1 MGPIAKFDLNLVGSA
16 DYRTDWGLGENMRWL
31 LPILVLACSFV
42 GAQDLEDS
50 FFRYTYRLDGLE
62 IRERGVFRVRV
73 PSFAEIERDRYR
85 FNDYPQFIDYLLQQA
100 PSLKNH
106 FILLH
111 HSQSLQLASV
121 EHPRVILFDGGMM
134 LAFAEH
140 PENRQIKVE
149 ILESD
154 PQTYELRPRE
164 IVFGQDGIEFRHEP
178 KACVS
183 CHGKPA
189 KPLWDPYDFW
199 PNAFG
204 AAVGQLHTQQEKDA
218 YVQLKANALSSPL
231 LSRLQLKPQIGI
243 GHEENTAFTQYIHQ
257 INLGQWMKREF
268 ARVNLSAIRYPLVA
282 TFGACFTVFPRR
294 DFEEQKRK
302 ILEFLPGLSSTEI
315 ARLDAIYLDVVQARS
330 KTKQFQDQL
339 VATYFPAPI
348 FLGRIDHERLGAER
362 GDVALVRW
370 LLDLAGVDAANLST
384 SHIANDYLFS
394 SPSFFLLDAL
404 MVLREIQPEL
414 FEGLSLAPQDLHSGI
429 PAWLK
434 VDCAELQEKSLAA
447 RQVYMARASLWR
459 PHTQV
464 QFERPPIARCAKCHT
479 EGFDAKAPPI
489 PFEDT
494 RLLAHR
500 LRTTRLGDQI
510 IKRIESHGED
520 QMPPGRP
527 LSAGEIESMKEFI
540 RVLR

>member
-1 MGPIAKFDLNLVGSA
+1 
-16 DYRTDWGLGENMRWL
+16 MRWCL
-31 LPILVLACSFV
+31 SILASVGLSAAFNL
-42 GAQDLEDS
+42 GAQELEDS

-62 IRERGVFRVRV
+62 IRERGVFKVRV
-73 PSFAEIERDRYR
+73 PSFTEMERDRFR
-85 FNDYPQFIDYLLQQA
+85 FNDYPQFIDYLLKQA

-111 HSQSLQLASV
+111 HSQSLQLASP
-121 EHPRVILFDGGMM
+121 EHPRVVLFDGGMM
-134 LAFAEH
+134 IAFAEH

-164 IVFGQDGIEFRHEP
+164 IVFAKDGIEFRHEP

-183 CHGKPA
+183 CHGNPA

-218 YVQLKANALSSPL
+218 YVRLKKNAKSSPL
-231 LSRLQLKPQIGI
+231 LSRLQLKPQIGL
-243 GHEENTAFTQYIHQ
+243 GNEENTAFTQFIHQ

-268 ARVNLSAIRYPLVA
+268 TARDLSAIQYPLIA
-282 TFGACFTVFPRR
+282 TFGSCFSEFPRR
-294 DFEEQKRK
+294 SFEQQKQQL
-302 ILEFLPGLSSTEI
+302 LEYLPGIGAAEVS
-315 ARLDAIYLDVVQARS
+315 RLDAIYQDVVQARAR
-330 KTKQFQDQL
+330 TKGFQDQL
-339 VATYFPAPI
+339 VASYFPSPVI
-348 FLGRIDHERLGAER
+348 IGRIDHERLGAES
-362 GDVALVRW
+362 GGVALVRW
-370 LLDLAGVDAANLST
+370 LLDLAGVNAANLST

-404 MVLREIQPEL
+404 VVLLEVRPDL
-414 FEGLSLAPQDLHSGI
+414 FTGLQMTPTDLHSGI

-434 VDCAELQEKSLAA
+434 VDCAELKAKSLASRQGSVA
-447 RQVYMARASLWR
+447 RTTLWR

-479 EGFDAKAPPI
+479 EGFDSKAPPL

-510 IKRIESHGED
+510 IKRIEAQGED
-520 QMPPGRP
+520 QMPPGNP
-527 LSAGEIESMKEFI
+527 LSADEKESMKEFI
-540 RVLR
+540 RALQ

>member
-1 MGPIAKFDLNLVGSA
+1 MRWWLSISATVGLLAGLNL
-16 DYRTDWGLGENMRWL
+16 
-31 LPILVLACSFV
+31 
-42 GAQDLEDS
+42 GAQELEDS
-50 FFRYTYRLDGLE
+50 FLRYTYRLDGLE
-62 IRERGVFRVRV
+62 VRERGVFRVRV
-73 PSFAEIERDRYR
+73 PSFAEMERDRYR

-121 EHPRVILFDGGMM
+121 DHPRVVLFDGGMM
-134 LAFAEH
+134 MAFAEH

-164 IVFGQDGIEFRHEP
+164 IVFAKEGIEFRHEP

-218 YVQLKANALSSPL
+218 YVKLKANANSSPL
-231 LSRLQLKPQIGI
+231 LSRLQLKPQIGL
-243 GHEENTAFTQYIHQ
+243 GNEENTAFTQYIHQ
-257 INLGQWMKREF
+257 INLGQWMKRELSK
-268 ARVNLSAIRYPLVA
+268 VDLSAIRYPLVA
-282 TFGACFTVFPRR
+282 TLGACFSAFPRLS
-294 DFEEQKRK
+294 FEQQKQQ
-302 ILEFLPGLSSTEI
+302 ILEFLPDLTSAQI
-315 ARLDAIYLDVVQARS
+315 ARLDTIYQDVVQARAR
-330 KTKQFQDQL
+330 TKQFQDQL
-339 VATYFPAPI
+339 VASYFPSPVI
-348 FLGRIDHERLGAER
+348 IGRMNHERLGAER

-370 LLDLAGVDAANLST
+370 LLDLAGVSAANLST
-384 SHIANDYLFS
+384 SHIANDYLFA
-394 SPSFFLLDAL
+394 SPGFFLLDAL
-404 MVLREIQPEL
+404 MVLREVQPDL
-414 FEGLSLAPQDLHSGI
+414 FEGLNLTPEDLHSGI

-434 VDCAELQEKSLAA
+434 VDCAELKAKSLAS
-447 RQVYMARASLWR
+447 RQGSLAQTTWWR

-510 IKRIESHGED
+510 VRRIEARGED

-527 LSAGEIESMKEFI
+527 LSSDEIESMKEFI
-540 RVLR
+540 RALQ